1 MKEISGMYLNLF
13 DMLQGVAGQL
23 LVDVVTVPTPAMKH
37 ATMVRALLI
46 NILCR
51 VC

>member
-23 LVDVVTVPTPAMKH
+23 LVDVVIVPTHTMKH
-37 ATMVRALLI
+37 ATMLRALLI